1 MLIRNKFNG
10 YSRDGSRVYPG
21 GGGGG
26 QSTSYTSNIPEY
38 LQPYAETMLGA
49 TQKQLFNIDEGGQ
62 VTGFRPFA
70 PYGAAIDDQGNILN
84 TAQDQAKAAVAGF
97 SPLQQQAQSGIAN
110 MAVPGQTGAASQMT
124 ANLAGRALGA
134 GQYDTGTFDTSSFTG
149 AGTAASYMSPYMQNV
164 VDIQTREA
172 QRQADIAGTQRGAQA
187 AGAGAFGGS
196 RQAIMEAEA
205 ARNLAQQ
212 KGDIQAQGS
221 QAAYQQAQA
230 QFNAEQQRT
239 QQAQQMAEQSKQY
252 GAGLG
257 MQGVQQSGAMAA
269 QLGALGQQQYG
280 QQTGILGAQ
289 AQAGAQQQ
297 ALEQARINQAMQNY
311 ATQQQ
316 YPLMQL
322 GVMSNMLRGLP
333 MQASTTSSYA
343 AQPSAASQFA
353 GSMGTG
359 MQLANQAKQYGFM
372 EGGSVKSMAAG
383 GIATGVNPDEMPYI
397 AKKMGDQQ
405 IGQKLSDAATDNETK
420 SYLKAEAD
428 FRKQARNSAMAAGG
442 IIAFKEGTTV
452 HDKEVERLKDEAE
465 RDTAEKPG
473 TGETQMAGILA
484 GLREKLSD
492 GAPAD
497 VVAPAAALAAPAAVA
512 EAPPV
517 AVAPPAPPAPPAPT
531 AGGIAGMPE
540 LKASTGA
547 LELEKLRT
555 ARQAEADKPLEQR
568 LQEQNE
574 LKKKFGI
581 DPQFLQDAI
590 EKQEKRKTDLQGEAK
605 EEAMNRFTE
614 FLMTWGS
621 TPGPTMVAAAKA
633 GREYIANTNLD
644 KKERKRLLAEADAV
658 ITDLN
663 KSIYLEK
670 SGSFKDAQAEQI
682 RAGENLFNISKTVT
696 EMQEARGATEFGAK
710 AAAARDAITAN
721 AAMARTMAQMQSEET
736 RAAAKGILE
745 KELKRMEVDKRTDY
759 MNGVAI
765 NYDALIANG
774 EKPGA
779 ATMAKASSQYLQE
792 SKQYDI
798 RAQQA
803 EAATTAAG
811 AGKQAKID
819 AAVATEMDTRPNRD
833 ALKAA
838 RAADKAAGKNPG
850 DEGSAT
856 KAAEKAIRDA
866 VTSRFNPPADAKPAA
881 PAAAAKPAAPAADD
895 KPDISKIN
903 KAPPGAS
910 IGKQTDKGW
919 EVLNSEG
926 NLIGYAQK

>member
-10 YSRDGSRVYPG
+10 YSSDGVRLYPG
-21 GGGGG
+21 GGGGTN
-26 QSTSYTSNIPEY
+26 TSYTTNIPEY

-49 TQKQLFNIDEGGQ
+49 TQQQLFNTKDGQ

-97 SPLQQQAQSGIAN
+97 SPLQQQALSGMAN
-110 MAVPGQTGAASQMT
+110 MKVPGQTEAASQMT
-124 ANLAGRALGA
+124 ANLAGRSLGA
-134 GQYDTGTFDTSSFTG
+134 GQYDTGTFGTSSFNAPATTPG
-149 AGTAASYMSPYMQNV
+149 GQSTAASYMSPYMQNV

-196 RQAIMEAEA
+196 RQAIMDAEA
-205 ARNLAQQ
+205 ARNLATQ

-257 MQGVQQSGAMAA
+257 MQGIQQAGSMAA
-269 QLGALGQQQYG
+269 QLGGLGQQQYS
-280 QQTGILGAQ
+280 QQMGLLGAQ
-289 AQAGAQQQ
+289 SQAGAQQQ
-297 ALEQARINQAMQNY
+297 QLEQARINQAMQNY

-343 AQPSAASQFA
+343 AQPSVASQFA
-353 GSMGTG
+353 GAAGTG
-359 MQLANQAKQYGFM
+359 MTLANQAKQFGFAK
-372 EGGSVKSMAAG
+372 GGAVKSMAAG

-405 IGQKLSDAATDNETK
+405 IGQKLGDAATDNETK

-442 IIAFKEGTTV
+442 VIAFKEGS
-452 HDKEVERLKDEAE
+452 EEAVSG
-465 RDTAEKPG
+465 DI
-473 TGETQMAGILA
+473 QMEGILA
-484 GLREKLSD
+484 GYKDKLRGEANAGANAVGD
-492 GAPAD
+492 GAPP
-497 VVAPAAALAAPAAVA
+497 VVATAPAAPAAPVA
-512 EAPPV
+512 DANADMMAPPIV
-517 AVAPPAPPAPPAPT
+517 PADVPT
-531 AGGIAGMPE
+531 AGGIAQGIPKLE
-540 LKASTGA
+540 ASTGA

-590 EKQEKRKTDLQGEAK
+590 DKQEKRKTDLQGEAK

-644 KKERKRLLAEADAV
+644 KKERKRLLAEADGV

-682 RAGENLFNISKTVT
+682 RAGENLFNISKTVA
-696 EMQEARGATEFGAK
+696 EMQEARGATEFGQK
-710 AAAARDAITAN
+710 
-721 AAMARTMAQMQSEET
+721 AAMARESATATANYNKMMQEAANAKTAAAIKANVDMAIKMVEVNKPTDQAAGVEIFRKAMVEGGAPNDERT
-736 RAAAKGILE
+736 KRAALE
-745 KELKRMEVDKRTDY
+745 KYLEARTL
-759 MNGVAI
+759 A
-765 NYDALIANG
+765 
-774 EKPGA
+774 
-779 ATMAKASSQYLQE
+779 
-792 SKQYDI
+792 DI
-798 RAQQA
+798 RSQTA
-803 EAATTAAG
+803 EAATTTAEAS
-811 AGKQAKID
+811 KQAKINKAYDD
-819 AAVATEMDTRPNRD
+819 ATYEPGNAAL
-833 ALKAA
+833 LKAA
-838 RAADKAAGKNPG
+838 RIADKKAGVNPG
-850 DEGSAT
+850 DTGSAT
-856 KAAEKAIRDA
+856 RAAEKKIRDA
-866 VTSRFNPPADAKPAA
+866 VTAQFNPPAS
-881 PAAAAKPAAPAADD
+881 AAKPAAPAA
-895 KPDISKIN
+895 PAAEPVVGKIYEDASGN
-903 KAPPGAS
+903 KAEY
-910 IGKQTDKGW
+910 T
-919 EVLNSEG
+919 G
-926 NLIGYAQK
+926 NPDSPWKVVK

>member
-49 TQKQLFNIDEGGQ
+49 TQKQLFNINESGE

-70 PYGAAIDDQGNILN
+70 PYGAAVDDQGNILN

-97 SPLQQQAQSGIAN
+97 SPLQQQSQSGIAN
-110 MAVPGQTGAASQMT
+110 MVMPGQTGAASQMT

-134 GQYDTGTFDTSSFTG
+134 GEYDAGTFGTDSFTG
-149 AGTAASYMSPYMQNV
+149 KGTAANYMSPYMQNV

-172 QRQADIAGTQRGAQA
+172 QRMADIAGTQRGAQA

-196 RQAIMEAEA
+196 RQAIMDAEA

-257 MQGVQQSGAMAA
+257 MQGVQQAGAMAS
-269 QLGALGQQQYG
+269 QLGALGQQEYG
-280 QQTGILGAQ
+280 QKMGILGAQ
-289 AQAGAQQQ
+289 AQTGAQQQ
-297 ALEQARINQAMQNY
+297 QLEQARVNQAMQNY

-343 AQPSAASQFA
+343 AQPSTASQFA
-353 GSMGTG
+353 GALGTG
-359 MQLANQAKQYGFM
+359 MTLGNQAKQYGFAK
-372 EGGSVKSMAAG
+372 GGEVKSMAAG

-405 IGQKLSDAATDNETK
+405 IGQKLGDAATDNETK

-442 IIAFKEGTTV
+442 VIAFQEGKTV

-465 RDTAEKPG
+465 RDTAKEPG

-484 GLREKLSD
+484 GLREKLASANAVGD
-492 GAPAD
+492 GAPVAE
-497 VVAPAAALAAPAAVA
+497 APAAPPAAAPTAPAAVA

-517 AVAPPAPPAPPAPT
+517 AVPAAVTPT
-531 AGGIAGMPE
+531 AGGIAGMPKLE
-540 LKASTGA
+540 ASAGA
-547 LELEKLRT
+547 LELEKLRA
-555 ARQAEADKPLEQR
+555 ARQVEADKPLEQR
-568 LQEQNE
+568 LQEQQA
-574 LKKKFGI
+574 LKQKFGI

-590 EKQEKRKTDLQGEAK
+590 DKQEKRKTDLQGEAK

-644 KKERKRLLAEADAV
+644 KKERKRLLAEADNV

-696 EMQEARGATEFGAK
+696 EMQEARASTEFGQK
-710 AAAARDAITAN
+710 AAAAREGATADANYRKMMQEAVN
-721 AAMARTMAQMQSEET
+721 ARTAAAIKANVDMAIKMIEVNKPTDQAAGVEIIRKAMVEGGAT
-736 RAAAKGILE
+736 DNDTTRRAALE
-745 KELKRMEVDKRTDY
+745 KYLE
-759 MNGVAI
+759 
-765 NYDALIANG
+765 
-774 EKPGA
+774 
-779 ATMAKASSQYLQE
+779 AKTLAE
-792 SKQYDI
+792 A
-798 RAQQA
+798 RFAQA
-803 EAATTAAG
+803 EAATTTADTNR
-811 AGKQAKID
+811 QAKINKAYDD
-819 AAVATEMDTRPNRD
+819 ATYEPANA
-833 ALKAA
+833 ALLKAA
-838 RAADKAAGKNPG
+838 KIADKKAEVNPG
-850 DEGSAT
+850 DAGSAT
-856 KAAEKAIRDA
+856 RAAEKKIRDA
-866 VTSRFNPPADAKPAA
+866 VTAQFSPPTPAAKPAAAAPAADAKPAA
-881 PAAAAKPAAPAADD
+881 PVVGKIYEDASGKKARYTGN
-895 KPDISKIN
+895 PDSL
-903 KAPPGAS
+903 
-910 IGKQTDKGW
+910 W
-919 EVLNSEG
+919 EDV
-926 NLIGYAQK
+926 K